1 MLLVHIFIGERN
13 NFNGRQKQ
21 SIDRVE
27 NFQLN
32 LLSHDDGQN
41 KIILKLVGSD
51 SFNGKS
57 FLFLMHLNLQ
67 EGLSSKTSY
76 NPY

>member
-1 MLLVHIFIGERN
+1 MLLVHIFIWESN

-21 SIDRVE
+21 SADRVE
-27 NFQLN
+27 NFQLD
-32 LLSHDDGQN
+32 LLSNDDGQN

-57 FLFLMHLNLQ
+57 FVFLMYLHLQ
-67 EGLSSKTSY
+67 EGFSSETSY

>member
-1 MLLVHIFIGERN
+1 MLIE
-13 NFNGRQKQ
+13 RQKQ
-21 SIDRVE
+21 SADTVE
-27 NFQLN
+27 NFQLD

-57 FLFLMHLNLQ
+57 FFFMYLNLQ
-67 EGLSSKTSY
+67 EGLSSKTSN

>member
-1 MLLVHIFIGERN
+1 MLLVHIFIWESN
-13 NFNGRQKQ
+13 SFNGRQKQ
-21 SIDRVE
+21 SADRVE
-27 NFQLN
+27 NFQLD

-57 FLFLMHLNLQ
+57 FVFLMYLNLQ
-67 EGLSSKTSY
+67 EGFSPKTSY